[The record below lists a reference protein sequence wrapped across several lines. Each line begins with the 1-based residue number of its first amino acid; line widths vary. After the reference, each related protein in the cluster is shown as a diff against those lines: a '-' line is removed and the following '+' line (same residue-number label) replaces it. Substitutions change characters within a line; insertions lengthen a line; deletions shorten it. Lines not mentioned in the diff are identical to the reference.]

1 MRKLPIAA
9 AALAALITVSVLS
22 ANAEPSDVSTPAEED
37 QIHYCRTLLGDEE
50 QLIYDALLECALSED
65 PSETGE
71 EIRIRTDPS
80 GEEFKKAFRRSYN
93 ALLYDHPELFWL
105 AVSDSAFQ
113 YSYHRQLLERDY
125 YRLAFKINGE
135 FPGRNSQ
142 VKALEKAAEE
152 FLDGIDLEAPAPEVA
167 LEIHDK
173 LIDLVTYDK
182 EAAERVDREYIDR
195 DLAHTAY
202 GALVE
207 NSSCEDNTAVC
218 DGYSYAYEYL
228 LQKAGIRSTIVAG
241 RAGET
246 EETAGSHSWNL
257 VELDGEWYE
266 VDTTWDDISVEEAL
280 DTEEDYSEIA
290 EEALRNKWF
299 TDKLTHFMFNVTT
312 EKISDFEPG
321 KYYRYT
327 NDRGWV
333 SFLGPSV
340 HIRYTEEEA
349 ETTGDYMSPLAPLA
363 EGTQYSYEALTK
375 D

>member
-142 VKALEKAAEE
+142 VKALEKAAEV
-152 FLDGIDLEAPAPEVA
+152 LGQPIQH
-167 LEIHDK
+167 I
-173 LIDLVTYDK
+173 
-182 EAAERVDREYIDR
+182 ERVS
-195 DLAHTAY
+195 LADSRFGNA
-202 GALVE
+202 GMEPAVIGKALAIGE
-207 NSSCEDNTAVC
+207 NALSEPIQGNTGVFMVRTNAANNAA
-218 DGYSYAYEYL
+218 DAFN
-228 LQKAGIRSTIVAG
+228 A
-241 RAGET
+241 ET
-246 EETAGSHSWNL
+246 EKAQLSARFAYLPYQAMQLIEEKA
-257 VELDGEWYE
+257 E
-266 VDTTWDDISVEEAL
+266 V
-280 DTEEDYSEIA
+280 
-290 EEALRNKWF
+290 
-299 TDKLTHFMFNVTT
+299 TDNRANF
-312 EKISDFEPG
+312 
-321 KYYRYT
+321 
-327 NDRGWV
+327 
-333 SFLGPSV
+333 
-340 HIRYTEEEA
+340 
-349 ETTGDYMSPLAPLA
+349 
-363 EGTQYSYEALTK
+363 Q
-375 D
+375 